1 MKITQAYRF
10 ALDPSPAQERMLW
23 SHAGAARFAW
33 NWGLAKCQERYEAEG
48 KWYSAAELH
57 KLWNVEKKAGPS
69 LAWWRENSKWAYQE
83 AFRNLD
89 RALADF
95 IKSKKGERKG
105 RRLGFPKF
113 KKRGR
118 CRDSFRFGTGV
129 IRCAASDGDTSPAGH
144 DPHA

>member
-1 MKITQAYRF
+1 MKVTQAYRF

-23 SHAGAARFAW
+23 SHVGAARFAW

-57 KLWNVEKKAGPS
+57 KLWNVEKKADPS

-95 IKSKKGERKG
+95 IKSKKGDVKAAGSVSRSSRSG
-105 RRLGFPKF
+105 GDA
-113 KKRGR
+113 G
-118 CRDSFRFGTGV
+118 
-129 IRCAASDGDTSPAGH
+129 IRSGSAPG
-144 DPHA
+144 

>member
-1 MKITQAYRF
+1 MRADR
-10 ALDPSPAQERMLW
+10 AQP
-23 SHAGAARFAW
+23 
-33 NWGLAKCQERYEAEG
+33 AKCQERYEAEG

-57 KLWNVEKKAGPS
+57 KLWNVEKKAIPS

-95 IKSKKGERKG
+95 IKSKKGERRG

-113 KKRGR
+113 KKRGEMPGFVPVR
-118 CRDSFRFGTGV
+118 HRGNALRG
-129 IRCAASDGDTSPAGH
+129 
-144 DPHA
+144 